1 MTDVAW
7 QSGEGRGRECEREG
21 RHNKWWAKGDG
32 GEEVRGRAGVRDGER
47 EREGTDVERGGEGD
61 RKRSMAVP

>member
-7 QSGEGRGRECEREG
+7 QSGEAGSVRGREGTISGGQRETEG
-21 RHNKWWAKGDG
+21 RRL
-32 GEEVRGRAGVRDGER
+32 RGRAGVRDG